1 MKDLVNQINMEANLE
16 RDMIENFK
24 MSDKIFD

>member
-1 MKDLVNQINMEANLE
+1 MKDVVNQINMEANLE
-16 RDMIENFK
+16 RDMIEKFE